1 MDIFSR
7 NNLNIN
13 QPIYFDKI
21 GNGPNLVSNNT
32 MNDIGTLLKYKE
44 TPSDNVSSAVPA
56 KNIINNINGYISNF
70 YTNYIQANI
79 FFIILAIFFA
89 IFLYWKYTIKNDPD
103 IIDNYIEKYQD
114 TEKTTKQKKIK
125 KIEKKIKKIE
135 DLIDTIE
142 STSCDSL
149 KNNQGDS
156 LKNNQGDS
164 FKNNQGDSFNNNQ
177 GDSFNNNQGD
187 SFKNNQGDS
196 FNNNQGNSLKN
207 NQGGSFKNNQGDSFK
222 NNQGEFIANF
232 NPSVPVSAQNSY
244 SNYMG
249 DDIPVFIKNN
259 INNINDYNVNDIS
272 NKNKNT
278 YKQYY
283 NVQEPKYEYLPI
295 IKNKINRNDTYTGLY
310 NEYNNFVDQ
319 GYNNPYEWEQNYNE
333 TTYNAIDYATTKNR
347 ESLQLLNESVDNT
360 NNQIIKNIM

>member
-44 TPSDNVSSAVPA
+44 TPSDNISSAVPA

-149 KNNQGDS
+149 KKD
-156 LKNNQGDS
+156 
-164 FKNNQGDSFNNNQ
+164 
-177 GDSFNNNQGD
+177 
-187 SFKNNQGDS
+187 
-196 FNNNQGNSLKN
+196 
-207 NQGGSFKNNQGDSFK
+207 QGDSFK

-244 SNYMG
+244 SNYMA
-249 DDIPVFIKNN
+249 DDIPVFTKNN

-278 YKQYY
+278 YRQYY

-319 GYNNPYEWEQNYNE
+319 EYNNPYEWEQNYNE
-333 TTYNAIDYATTKNR
+333 TTYNAIDYATAKNR

>member
-44 TPSDNVSSAVPA
+44 TANDNIDNISSAVPA
-56 KNIINNINGYISNF
+56 KSINSYFSNF

-114 TEKTTKQKKIK
+114 TEKTIKQKKIK

-149 KNNQGDS
+149 KKD
-156 LKNNQGDS
+156 
-164 FKNNQGDSFNNNQ
+164 
-177 GDSFNNNQGD
+177 
-187 SFKNNQGDS
+187 
-196 FNNNQGNSLKN
+196 
-207 NQGGSFKNNQGDSFK
+207 QGDSFK

-232 NPSVPVSAQNSY
+232 NPSVPVSVQNSY

-249 DDIPVFIKNN
+249 DDIPVFTKNN
-259 INNINDYNVNDIS
+259 INNINDDNVNDIS

-278 YKQYY
+278 YKRYY
-283 NVQEPKYEYLPI
+283 NVQEPKFEYLPI
-295 IKNKINRNDTYTGLY
+295 IKNKINKNDTYTGLY

>member
-13 QPIYFDKI
+13 KPIYFDKI

-44 TPSDNVSSAVPA
+44 TSNDNIDNISSAVPT
-56 KNIINNINGYISNF
+56 KNINSYISNF

-114 TEKTTKQKKIK
+114 TEKTIKQKKIK

-149 KNNQGDS
+149 KKD
-156 LKNNQGDS
+156 
-164 FKNNQGDSFNNNQ
+164 
-177 GDSFNNNQGD
+177 
-187 SFKNNQGDS
+187 
-196 FNNNQGNSLKN
+196 
-207 NQGGSFKNNQGDSFK
+207 
-222 NNQGEFIANF
+222 QGEFIANF

-249 DDIPVFIKNN
+249 DDIPVFTKNN
-259 INNINDYNVNDIS
+259 INNINDDNVNDIS

-283 NVQEPKYEYLPI
+283 NVQEPKFEYLPI

-347 ESLQLLNESVDNT
+347 ESLQLLNESVNNT